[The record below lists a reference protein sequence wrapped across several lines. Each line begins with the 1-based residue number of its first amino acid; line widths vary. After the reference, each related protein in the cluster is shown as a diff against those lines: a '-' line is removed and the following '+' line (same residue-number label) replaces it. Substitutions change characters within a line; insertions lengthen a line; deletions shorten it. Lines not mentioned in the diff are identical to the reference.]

1 MNCLREY
8 KGDACVK
15 HTALRTASLLFFAM
29 AAWPA
34 AAGDTRTAADEGTA
48 ANEGTVAAK
57 PADDVT
63 VAAKVSSALAEDPTI
78 KAREIKVT
86 SRHGRVLLSGF
97 VTSAAEK
104 MAASKVAAGVSGVKV
119 VENNLEVRSP

>member
-15 HTALRTASLLFFAM
+15 HKALRTAGLLFFAM

-34 AAGDTRTAADEGTA
+34 AAGDTSTATD
-48 ANEGTVAAK
+48 EGTVAAK

>member
-8 KGDACVK
+8 KGDASVK
-15 HTALRTASLLFFAM
+15 HKALRTASLLFFAM

-34 AAGDTRTAADEGTA
+34 AAGDTSTAAD
-48 ANEGTVAAK
+48 EGTVAAK
-57 PADDVT
+57 PVDDGT

-97 VTSAAEK
+97 VTSAAQK
-104 MAASKVAAGVSGVKV
+104 MAASKVAAGVSGVKG

>member
-15 HTALRTASLLFFAM
+15 HKALRTAGLLFFAM

-34 AAGDTRTAADEGTA
+34 AAGDTSTATDEGA
-48 ANEGTVAAK
+48 VAAK

-104 MAASKVAAGVSGVKV
+104 MAASKVAAGVSGVKG

>member
-15 HTALRTASLLFFAM
+15 HKALRTAGLLFFAM

-34 AAGDTRTAADEGTA
+34 AAGDTRTAADEGT
-48 ANEGTVAAK
+48 VAAK
-57 PADDVT
+57 PVDDVT

>member
-1 MNCLREY
+1 
-8 KGDACVK
+8 VK
-15 HTALRTASLLFFAM
+15 HKALRTAGLLFFAM

-34 AAGDTRTAADEGTA
+34 AAGDTSTAAD
-48 ANEGTVAAK
+48 EGTVAAK
-57 PADDVT
+57 PVDDVT